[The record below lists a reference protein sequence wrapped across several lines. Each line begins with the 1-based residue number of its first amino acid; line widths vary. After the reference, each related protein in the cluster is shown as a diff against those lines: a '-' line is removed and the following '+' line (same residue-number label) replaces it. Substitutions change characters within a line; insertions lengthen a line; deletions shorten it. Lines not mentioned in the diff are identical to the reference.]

1 MSGRDIQKWAVAALA
16 GVILPAVLAWGGLFR
31 WLGAHP
37 WWDIK
42 TALIGAAIGVV
53 LFVVLEWLR
62 PGLSFWVGLL
72 VLVVAILVSSI
83 GKSRFAASFAEDA
96 FAGKLWYF
104 GWIGI
109 AAGLAMLAGQVRHG
123 IRRVLR

>member
-1 MSGRDIQKWAVAALA
+1 MIRADGIAWIVSLVAAA
-16 GVILPAVLAWGGLFR
+16 GAPVLMAVLGFSVKW
-31 WLGAHP
+31 GAHP